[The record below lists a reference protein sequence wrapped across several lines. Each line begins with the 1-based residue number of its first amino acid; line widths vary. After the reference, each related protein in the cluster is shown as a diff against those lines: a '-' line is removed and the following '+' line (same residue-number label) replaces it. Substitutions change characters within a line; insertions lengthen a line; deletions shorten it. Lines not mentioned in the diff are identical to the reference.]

1 MSYENFIFH
10 REQNSIARAQKNYDA
25 QMPEEVW
32 DCKEQGHK
40 WKRIPG
46 EIKDDVRFARCI
58 KCGLEAE
65 V

>member
-1 MSYENFIFH
+1 MNVFGNWRDTTSEF
-10 REQNSIARAQKNYDA
+10 QRAQKNYDA

-32 DCKEQGHK
+32 DCKEQGHR
-40 WKRIPG
+40 WKRMPG
-46 EIKDDVRFARCI
+46 QAADGTKLAKCI